1 MVWLVVLMRYVMSQP
16 GRSRVARSA
25 GAVLRMLATPKLAV
39 PAGMYLFWLAAV
51 VWGAYRIGVWD
62 SSLVKPTVLWVVFVS
77 LPMYFGVTK
86 ALQQEDYFRKTLIAL
101 GERRRSP
108 RPPCVQ
114 RITRAVR
121 LTVTRGFT
129 LLAQR
134 FVGAWTVN
142 PLVVGSSPTRG
153 APPSDG
159 PPFRAS
165 RQDGDCDRC
174 KQSGILTSEPLLASS
189 AEVSALSD

>member
-1 MVWLVVLMRYVMSQP
+1 M
-16 GRSRVARSA
+16 
-25 GAVLRMLATPKLAV
+25 LRMLATPKLAV

-108 RPPCVQ
+108 PPPCVQ

-121 LTVTRGFT
+121 LTVTRGY
-129 LLAQR
+129 A
-134 FVGAWTVN
+134 A
-142 PLVVGSSPTRG
+142 
-153 APPSDG
+153 
-159 PPFRAS
+159 
-165 RQDGDCDRC
+165 
-174 KQSGILTSEPLLASS
+174 
-189 AEVSALSD
+189 